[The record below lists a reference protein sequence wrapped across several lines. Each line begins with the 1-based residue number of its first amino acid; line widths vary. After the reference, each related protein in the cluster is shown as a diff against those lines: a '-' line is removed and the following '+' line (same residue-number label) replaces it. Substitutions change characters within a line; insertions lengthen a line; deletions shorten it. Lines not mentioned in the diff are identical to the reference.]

1 MGDEGMPKHT
11 PRTAGDIKTM
21 QSHLSGPITLEAH
34 LHQEGKT
41 ILAGQDLAPQQA
53 ELLQVQFL
61 NTTDAVSVRYCLDSV
76 LIQVVQDQWC
86 HSSGRFIA
94 TVAMQLRKRAV
105 SLCHQELKEYK
116 VRIENK
122 LQLNVV
128 MLY

>member
-61 NTTDAVSVRYCLDSV
+61 NTTLQSLSGIVLTVYLYRWFKISCVTAVD
-76 LIQVVQDQWC
+76 
-86 HSSGRFIA
+86 
-94 TVAMQLRKRAV
+94 V
-105 SLCHQELKEYK
+105 SL
-116 VRIENK
+116 
-122 LQLNVV
+122 QL
-128 MLY
+128 